1 MTGRGGPEVRGGPVT
16 ARFDDLVAG
25 TAWLFRAPT
34 RVVVARTAAEVR
46 PALREVEAA
55 VAGGAWAH
63 GVLSYEAAPGLDP
76 SLAVRGPEDGD
87 PPLVWFGLS
96 DGPTAA
102 PALVGGTSTG
112 PWLLDRTDAE
122 HARAVEQ
129 VRALIAAGETYQ
141 VNLTDR
147 LRAPCADPAALYAD
161 LVLAQRC
168 AYGALVDTGTHT
180 VASASPELF
189 LEWSGRRVRTRPMK
203 GTAARGRTTAEDD
216 AVVAQLRSS
225 PKERAEN
232 LMIVD
237 LLRNDLGRVAEVGS
251 VEVTELFTA
260 ERYPTVWQLVSEVR
274 ATLRPE
280 VGLVELLAATFPC
293 GSVTGAPKAAAMQA
307 IADLEASPRGVYCGA
322 VGWLA
327 PPGEPVSG
335 RFSVAIRTAVV
346 AGGQAVY
353 GAGGGITWSSD
364 AAAERREL
372 RAKAAVLTAPTGEFE
387 LLETLGHTAD
397 AGFTHLP
404 EHLARLADSADYLG
418 HACDLAVVVTALEQA
433 VAGRAASR
441 VRLTLDRAGRVAVT
455 VADLPGTT
463 GPVRLAVD
471 TVPVDSASPW
481 LQHKTTRRDV
491 YTAAAARH
499 PHADDVVLVNE
510 RGEVTETSIA
520 TLCVRLDGTWWT
532 PPTSSGC
539 LPGTARARLVA
550 EGVLAERVLA
560 VADLHAAEELAVVS
574 SLRGWRPAVLL
585 PGLPPGVA

>member
-1 MTGRGGPEVRGGPVT
+1 MT

-25 TAWLFRAPT
+25 TAWLFPAPAG
-34 RVVVARTAAEVR
+34 VVVARTVAQVQ

-55 VAGGAWAH
+55 VADGAWAH
-63 GVLSYEAAPGLDP
+63 GFLSYEAAPGLDP
-76 SLAVRGPEDGD
+76 SLAVRAPEDGD
-87 PPLVWFGLS
+87 PPLVWFALS
-96 DGPTAA
+96 ERPTAA
-102 PALVGGTSTG
+102 PALADGESTG
-112 PWLLDRTDAE
+112 PWVLDRTDDE
-122 HARAVEQ
+122 HARAVAQ

-147 LRAPCADPAALYAD
+147 LRAPCADPAALHAG
-161 LVLAQRC
+161 LVRAQRC
-168 AYGALVDTGTHT
+168 AYGALVDTGTHV

-216 AVVAQLRSS
+216 AAVAQLRAS

-237 LLRNDLGRVAEVGS
+237 LLRNDLGRVAEVGG

-260 ERYPTVWQLVSEVR
+260 ERYPTVWQLVSEVQ
-274 ATLRPE
+274 ATLRPD

-293 GSVTGAPKAAAMQA
+293 GSVTGAPKAAAMRA
-307 IADLEASPRGVYCGA
+307 IAELEASPRGVYCGA

-335 RFSVAIRTAVV
+335 RLSVAIRTAVV

-372 RAKAAVLTAPTGEFE
+372 RAKAAVLTAPTGGFE
-387 LLETLGHTAD
+387 LLETLGHTA
-397 AGFTHLP
+397 AGGFTHLP
-404 EHLARLADSADYLG
+404 EHLARLADSAAYCG
-418 HACDLAVVVTALEQA
+418 FACDPVAVLAALEQA
-433 VAGRAASR
+433 VAGRRSSR
-441 VRLTLDRAGRVAVT
+441 VRLTLDRAGRVTVT
-455 VADLPGTT
+455 VTDPPAAT

-471 TVPVDSASPW
+471 TVPVDAASPW
-481 LQHKTTRRDV
+481 LQHKTTRRGV

-499 PHADDVVLVNE
+499 PDADDVVLVNE
-510 RGEVTETSIA
+510 RGEVTETTIA
-520 TLCVRLDGTWWT
+520 TLCARLDGDWWT
-532 PPTSSGC
+532 PPTTSGC
-539 LPGTARARLVA
+539 LPGTARARLLTDGA
-550 EGVLAERVLA
+550 LAERVLT
-560 VADLHAAEELAVVS
+560 VADLHAADELAVVS
-574 SLRGWRPAVLL
+574 SLRGWRSAVLL
-585 PGLPPGVA
+585 PGPGVARRP